1 VALAETVAATAVG
14 DALEKA
20 LMAAMREYLFG
31 CAREHGCE
39 MSDEQLEAVLGLDIQ
54 LNSQGLAVWLQS
66 RR

>member
-1 VALAETVAATAVG
+1 
-14 DALEKA
+14 
-20 LMAAMREYLFG
+20 MAAMREYLFG